1 VTFISPR
8 NGSNTLRSTVATNDA
23 LDDAGDRLALGKI
36 DRVLW
41 FSHSSSLGG
50 AELGLHEAVSA
61 LRRRGVESIVVVP
74 NDGPLVARLRDD
86 GLAVLVQPYRWW
98 VSLGP
103 SRDGRLKNIL
113 AIFDIRRIRRLAAL
127 IKSTGADAVVT
138 NTITIGLPALA
149 ARSAG
154 VGNIWYVREYG
165 RDDHSLEFDVG
176 DRLAY
181 WLIDRLSS
189 AVIVN
194 SLALQAHLL
203 EHGISRAELV
213 SYAVDVPDGYA
224 QPPPSGET
232 LQLVLVGAVKPG
244 KGHEDAVRALA
255 GVLEQGTRARL
266 TFVGPALSTFGDA
279 ISKLAVDLG
288 VQEHIRFTGFLDN
301 PFPEIAAADICLV
314 CSRREAFGRA
324 TVEAMKCARAVVGAA
339 SGATAELIEDEV
351 TGLLYEPGDVGG
363 LRDAITRLD
372 RDRDLLARL
381 GENAR
386 IWASGHFTAE
396 RYAEDLELVVVRVC
410 GETRA
415 ANASRRRASLEQP
428 SHERPR

>member
-1 VTFISPR
+1 
-8 NGSNTLRSTVATNDA
+8 VATNDA
-23 LDDAGDRLALGKI
+23 SDDATAAGGNI

-41 FSHSSSLGG
+41 FSHSSSLAG

-61 LRRRGVESIVVVP
+61 LRRRGIESIVVVP
-74 NDGPLVARLRDD
+74 NDGPLAARLRDD
-86 GLAVLVQPYRWW
+86 GVAVLVQPYRWW

-113 AIFDIRRIRRLAAL
+113 AIFDLRRIRRLAAL

-154 VGNIWYVREYG
+154 VGNVWYVREYG
-165 RDDHSLEFDVG
+165 RDDHSLEFDLG

-203 EHGISRAELV
+203 EHGINRAELV

-232 LQLVLVGAVKPG
+232 LELVLVGAVKPG

-255 GVLEQGTRARL
+255 GALEQGTRARL
-266 TFVGPALSTFGDA
+266 TFVGPTLPAFGEKIA
-279 ISKLAVDLG
+279 ELAGDLG
-288 VQEHIRFTGFLDN
+288 VREHIRFTGFLNN
-301 PFPEIAAADICLV
+301 PFEEIAAADVCLV

-339 SGATAELIEDEV
+339 SGATAELIEDGV
-351 TGLLYEPGDVGG
+351 TGLLYEPGDVAG
-363 LRDAITRLD
+363 LRDAVVRLD
-372 RDRDLLARL
+372 RDRDLVRRL

-386 IWASGHFTAE
+386 IWASAQFTVE
-396 RYAEDLELVVVRVC
+396 RYAADLERIVSRVC
-410 GETRA
+410 GETRG
-415 ANASRRRASLEQP
+415 ANAKRRTASPGQP
-428 SHERPR
+428 SAERPR